1 MKFLTGLSCFAAVAS
16 AVVVDL
22 NKRDSPLD
30 VKIEST
36 GNTAI
41 KASITNTGA
50 SDLKVLKAGSILD
63 KLAVEKAEVFAG
75 SDKVEFDGI
84 RLRLGTNGLPEDA
97 FQVLSAGETVS
108 VEWNYGEVHDLSV
121 GGKVDVAAK
130 GALSIAEVGSN
141 DITSTASFSSNVL
154 SVEVDG
160 AAASK
165 VRRDFRENVKRTVVQ
180 SDCTGT
186 QRTATTTALSNCRA
200 LAAAASSAASTG
212 AAAKMVEYF
221 KSSSTATRTTVAG
234 VFAKVAT
241 ECGSTTSGVSK
252 QYCTDIYPACSSG
265 VIAYTLPSASYMVN
279 CKYRCPHDKKWHIV
293 FGDSSD
299 ETPRATGPYFFNSLT
314 ALSSTC
320 HAQDRATTALHEVT
334 HLTQIKGTTDQSSCY
349 GYSCVQSLTAAQNL
363 NHADTYARKSLSL
376 SPFALHVLT
385 TLISQSSPTPSTSA
399 AKRFASR
406 WNNSLGDGV
415 GTRSCRLSGS
425 DNSCAGECWMAEYL
439 SGL

>member
-1 MKFLTGLSCFAAVAS
+1 MKFLTGLSCLAAVAS

-97 FQVLSAGETVS
+97 FQVISAGETVS

-279 CKYRCPHDKKWHIV
+279 C
-293 FGDSSD
+293 
-299 ETPRATGPYFFNSLT
+299 PYFFNSLT

-363 NHADTYARKSLSL
+363 NHADTYAL
-376 SPFALHVLT
+376 FANA
-385 TLISQSSPTPSTSA
+385 IY
-399 AKRFASR
+399 
-406 WNNSLGDGV
+406 V
-415 GTRSCRLSGS
+415 GC
-425 DNSCAGECWMAEYL
+425 
-439 SGL
+439 